1 MVLCLALEHELI
13 NSSVVSIPVLILR
26 KSQMKLTQKLGLGG
40 FFCLSMTMVLIALVR
55 MSVYRRHGNQIDATW
70 HVCWLYLE
78 ACVATMMAS
87 ITAFRTLFVHG
98 GSKQR
103 EIKAQNQAAMYSWR
117 EKVLRKIKSGRSDSW
132 QDLSRG
138 DSLPKIPSPTLTGI
152 KSFINYNGR
161 SRNATTMIG
170 DEEDQLHTELVS
182 TKNEEINV
190 SKSFEV
196 HSERV
201 SWNRLERVFFCL
213 GESFWG
219 LTSFLG
225 IVQVSREKQP
235 LGREPPP
242 IRRPFP

>member
-1 MVLCLALEHELI
+1 
-13 NSSVVSIPVLILR
+13 
-26 KSQMKLTQKLGLGG
+26 MKFTQKLGLGG

-103 EIKAQNQAAMYSWR
+103 EINAQNQAAMYSWR
-117 EKVLRKIKSGRSDSW
+117 ERVLRKIKSGRSDSW
-132 QDLSRG
+132 QDLSREN
-138 DSLPKIPSPTLTGI
+138 LPKIPSATLTGI
-152 KSFINYNGR
+152 KSFIHHNGR
-161 SRNATTMIG
+161 SGNATTMMG

-182 TKNEEINV
+182 TKNNEEINV

-201 SWNRLERVFFCL
+201 S
-213 GESFWG
+213 
-219 LTSFLG
+219 
-225 IVQVSREKQP
+225 
-235 LGREPPP
+235 
-242 IRRPFP
+242 

>member
-1 MVLCLALEHELI
+1 
-13 NSSVVSIPVLILR
+13 
-26 KSQMKLTQKLGLGG
+26 
-40 FFCLSMTMVLIALVR
+40 
-55 MSVYRRHGNQIDATW
+55 
-70 HVCWLYLE
+70 
-78 ACVATMMAS
+78 MMAS

-138 DSLPKIPSPTLTGI
+138 ESLPKIPSATLTGI

-161 SRNATTMIG
+161 TRNATTMMG
-170 DEEDQLHTELVS
+170 DEEDQLDTELVS
-182 TKNEEINV
+182 TKNNEEINV

-201 SWNRLERVFFCL
+201 SWNRFECVLFFL
-213 GESFWG
+213 GESNWG

-242 IRRPFP
+242 IQGPFP

>member
-1 MVLCLALEHELI
+1 
-13 NSSVVSIPVLILR
+13 
-26 KSQMKLTQKLGLGG
+26 MKLTQKLGLGG

-132 QDLSRG
+132 QDLSQG
-138 DSLPKIPSPTLTGI
+138 ESLPKIPSATLTGI
-152 KSFINYNGR
+152 KSFINYNG
-161 SRNATTMIG
+161 STRNATTTMG

-182 TKNEEINV
+182 TKTNEEINV

-201 SWNRLERVFFCL
+201 SWNRFVCVFFFL
-213 GESFWG
+213 GESNWG
-219 LTSFLG
+219 LTSFSGLCR
-225 IVQVSREKQP
+225 SRERSSRWVENPRLSKVHFHRVFNSIQTIP
-235 LGREPPP
+235 RAL
-242 IRRPFP
+242 

>member
-1 MVLCLALEHELI
+1 MQKFLDLTIIATVLDVGTDILSNSHQPRCFALAVEQELTK
-13 NSSVVSIPVLILR
+13 SSVVSIPVLILR

-132 QDLSRG
+132 QDLSQG
-138 DSLPKIPSPTLTGI
+138 ETLPKIPSATLTGI

-161 SRNATTMIG
+161 TRNGTTTMG

-182 TKNEEINV
+182 TKNNEEINV

-201 SWNRLERVFFCL
+201 S
-213 GESFWG
+213 
-219 LTSFLG
+219 
-225 IVQVSREKQP
+225 
-235 LGREPPP
+235 
-242 IRRPFP
+242 

>member
-1 MVLCLALEHELI
+1 
-13 NSSVVSIPVLILR
+13 
-26 KSQMKLTQKLGLGG
+26 MKLTQKLGLGG
-40 FFCLSMTMVLIALVR
+40 FFCLSMIMVLIALVR

-78 ACVATMMAS
+78 ACVATTMAS

-103 EIKAQNQAAMYSWR
+103 EIKVQNQAAMYSWR
-117 EKVLRKIKSGRSDSW
+117 EKALRKIKSGRSDSW
-132 QDLSRG
+132 QDLSQG
-138 DSLPKIPSPTLTGI
+138 GSLPKIPSATLTGI

-161 SRNATTMIG
+161 TRNATTMMG

-182 TKNEEINV
+182 TKNNEEINV

-201 SWNRLERVFFCL
+201 S
-213 GESFWG
+213 
-219 LTSFLG
+219 
-225 IVQVSREKQP
+225 
-235 LGREPPP
+235 
-242 IRRPFP
+242 